1 MLVLFGILL
10 MAGVAAFVLEPLL
23 RPEGAPLTDGSGR
36 QALLV
41 ELYALK
47 ETTYETIRDLEFD
60 FHAGKI
66 GEPDYRELSER
77 TKREAALILRRI
89 DDLEAESPASPRAGP
104 DAT

>member
-1 MLVLFGILL
+1 MLVLCGILL
-10 MAGVAAFVLEPLL
+10 MAGVVVLVLEPLL

-36 QALLV
+36 QAQLV

-89 DDLEAESPASPRAGP
+89 DALEADSPPSRRAGP
-104 DAT
+104 EAT